1 MQKFRWAVNINDW
14 IPNKNQ
20 WIKAMKCIQVE
31 ERERIRKFRYR
42 KDAKSSIVGRLLLRL
57 WASLAFKIP
66 SNQFEFTRT
75 DRGRP
80 KLKMKLA
87 LDQGWDFNV
96 SHAGNFTVLVAQTSV
111 DSIGVDVMGLN
122 DKRFERSDEK
132 IQEFFRIMNKQFT
145 QSEWD
150 QIKTSQNQL
159 AAFFRFWTLK
169 ESFIKA
175 HGDGLAWDLQRL
187 NFDVKSSDLFQPK
200 KFRESVLSIDGNLAQ
215 NWIFEETI
223 IDSEHCIS
231 TALKNSSDDSQVTPD
246 FEVLHMEH
254 VLDDLVEFN
263 DPNGDNDEHEWTHF
277 LNQIENKPF

>member
-80 KLKMKLA
+80 KLKLA

-96 SHAGNFTVLVAQTSV
+96 SHAGNFTVFVAQTSV

-122 DKRFERSDEK
+122 DKRFERSDKK

-150 QIKTSQNQL
+150 QIKSSQNPL
-159 AAFFRFWTLK
+159 ATFFRFWTLK
-169 ESFIKA
+169 ESFLKA

-187 NFDVKSSDLFQPK
+187 NFDVKSSDLFQSK
-200 KFRESVLSIDGNLAQ
+200 IFRESVLSIDGNLDQ
-215 NWIFEETI
+215 NWIFEEAI

-231 TALKNSSDDSQVTPD
+231 TALKNSSDDSQVTPA
-246 FEVLHMEH
+246 FEVLHMDH

-263 DPNGDNDEHEWTHF
+263 DPNGDNEHEWRHF

>member
-42 KDAKSSIVGRLLLRL
+42 KDAKSSIIGRLLLRL

-80 KLKMKLA
+80 KLKFA

-96 SHAGNFTVLVAQTSV
+96 SHAGNFTVFVAQTSV
-111 DSIGVDVMGLN
+111 VSIGVDVMGLN

-150 QIKTSQNQL
+150 QIKSSQNPL
-159 AAFFRFWTLK
+159 ATFFRFWTLK
-169 ESFIKA
+169 ESFLKA

-187 NFDVKSSDLFQPK
+187 NFDVKSSDLFQSK
-200 KFRESVLSIDGNLAQ
+200 IFRESVLSIDGNLDQ
-215 NWIFEETI
+215 NWIFEEAI

-231 TALKNSSDDSQVTPD
+231 TALNNSSDDSQVTPT

-263 DPNGDNDEHEWTHF
+263 DPNGDNEHEWRHF

>member
-80 KLKMKLA
+80 KLKFA

-96 SHAGNFTVLVAQTSV
+96 SHAGNFTVFVAQTSV

-150 QIKTSQNQL
+150 QIKSSQNPL
-159 AAFFRFWTLK
+159 ATFFRFWTLK
-169 ESFIKA
+169 ESFLKA

-187 NFDVKSSDLFQPK
+187 NFDVKSSDLFQSK
-200 KFRESVLSIDGNLAQ
+200 IFRESVLSIDGNLDQ
-215 NWIFEETI
+215 NWIFEEAI

-231 TALKNSSDDSQVTPD
+231 TALKNSSDDSQVTPA

-263 DPNGDNDEHEWTHF
+263 DPNGDNDDEHEWTHF

>member
-1 MQKFRWAVNINDW
+1 M
-14 IPNKNQ
+14 
-20 WIKAMKCIQVE
+20 
-31 ERERIRKFRYR
+31 
-42 KDAKSSIVGRLLLRL
+42 
-57 WASLAFKIP
+57 AFKIP

-80 KLKMKLA
+80 RLKMKLA

-122 DKRFERSDEK
+122 DKRFERCDEK

-150 QIKTSQNQL
+150 QIKSSQNPL
-159 AAFFRFWTLK
+159 ATFFRFWTLK

-187 NFDVKSSDLFQPK
+187 NFDIKSSDLFQSK
-200 KFRESVLSIDGNLAQ
+200 NFRESVLSIDGNLAQ

-223 IDSEHCIS
+223 VDSEHCIS
-231 TALKNSSDDSQVTPD
+231 TALKNSSDDSQVIPA
-246 FEVLHMEH
+246 FEVLHMDH

>member
-57 WASLAFKIP
+57 WASSVFNIP

-80 KLKMKLA
+80 KLKLA

-111 DSIGVDVMGLN
+111 ESIGVDVMSLS

-150 QIKTSQNQL
+150 QIKSSENQL
-159 AAFFRFWTLK
+159 ATFFRFWTLK

-175 HGDGLAWDLQRL
+175 HGDGLAWNLQRL
-187 NFDVKSSDLFQPK
+187 KFDVKSSDLFQSK
-200 KFRESVLSIDGNLAQ
+200 TFRESVLSIDGNLAQ
-215 NWIFEETI
+215 DWIFEETLV
-223 IDSEHCIS
+223 DTTDHCIS
-231 TALKNSSDDSQVTPD
+231 TALKNSSDDSQVTPA
-246 FEVLHMEH
+246 FEVLHMDH
-254 VLDDLVEFN
+254 VLDDLIEFN
-263 DPNGDNDEHEWTHF
+263 DPNGDNNDEDEWTHF

>member
-80 KLKMKLA
+80 KLKFA

-96 SHAGNFTVLVAQTSV
+96 SHAGNFTVFVAQTSV

-150 QIKTSQNQL
+150 QIKSSQNPL
-159 AAFFRFWTLK
+159 ATFFRFWTLK
-169 ESFIKA
+169 ESFLKA

-187 NFDVKSSDLFQPK
+187 NFDVKSSDLFQSK
-200 KFRESVLSIDGNLAQ
+200 IFRESVLSIDGNLDQ
-215 NWIFEETI
+215 NWIFEEAI

-231 TALKNSSDDSQVTPD
+231 TALKNSSDDSQVTPA
-246 FEVLHMEH
+246 FEVLHMDH

-263 DPNGDNDEHEWTHF
+263 DPNGDNDDEHEWTHF

>member
-80 KLKMKLA
+80 KLKLA

-96 SHAGNFTVLVAQTSV
+96 SHAGNFTVFVAQTSV

-150 QIKTSQNQL
+150 QIKSSQNPL
-159 AAFFRFWTLK
+159 ATFFRFWTLK

-187 NFDVKSSDLFQPK
+187 NFDVKSSDLFQSK

-223 IDSEHCIS
+223 VDSEHCIS
-231 TALKNSSDDSQVTPD
+231 TALKNSSDDSQVTPA